1 MTRGLHSEAPAGAV
15 GLPEMRG
22 PLSLAVQVPELKERA
37 SGGDR
42 RRLGEWA
49 TDSRVLT
56 VRVRSPFLACWK
68 EREGATHS
76 AATQGEAGTCL

>member
-15 GLPEMRG
+15 GLPKTRG

-68 EREGATHS
+68 EREGATRS